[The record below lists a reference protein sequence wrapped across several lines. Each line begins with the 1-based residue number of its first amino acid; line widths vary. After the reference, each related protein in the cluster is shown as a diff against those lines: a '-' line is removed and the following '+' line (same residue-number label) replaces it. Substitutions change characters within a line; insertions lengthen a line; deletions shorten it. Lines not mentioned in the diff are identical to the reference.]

1 MKVKLFKTGKGLIH
15 GDDPRR
21 IECERK
27 GVLTI
32 GSVSVDITAGE
43 EAVMPALA
51 NGAAGV
57 YNATFNTAFETF
69 DLGKVT
75 VRGGKL
81 IPPPQTE
88 VDLMELRCR
97 AEHLEATCD
106 DLREQLRELANIFDT
121 NSLNF
126 LITQDKETRT

>member
-1 MKVKLFKTGKGLIH
+1 MRVQLFKTGKGLIH
-15 GDDPRR
+15 GDNPRR
-21 IECERK
+21 IGCDRD

-32 GSVSVDITAGE
+32 GSVKVTISKDE
-43 EAVMPALA
+43 EAAMPVLA
-51 NGAAGV
+51 NGAVGV
-57 YNATFNTAFETF
+57 YNATFETQFEKF

-75 VRGGKL
+75 VRGGRI

-88 VDLMELRCR
+88 VDFMELRCR

-126 LITQDKETRT
+126 LIK

>member
-1 MKVKLFKTGKGLIH
+1 MRVQLFKTGKGLIH

-21 IECERK
+21 IECDRE

-32 GSVSVDITAGE
+32 GSVKVSIAKDEDTA
-43 EAVMPALA
+43 MPVLA
-51 NGAAGV
+51 NGATGV
-57 YNATFNTAFETF
+57 YSATFETLLEKF
-69 DLGKVT
+69 NLGKVT
-75 VRGGKL
+75 VRGGKI

-126 LITQDKETRT
+126 LIT

>member
-1 MKVKLFKTGKGLIH
+1 MRVQLFKQGKGLIH

-21 IECERK
+21 IGCDRE

-32 GSVSVDITAGE
+32 GSVKITIPKGE
-43 EAVMPALA
+43 DAVMPVLA
-51 NGAAGV
+51 NGATGV
-57 YNATFNTAFETF
+57 YSATFETSFEKF
-69 DLGKVT
+69 ILGKVT
-75 VRGGKL
+75 VRKGR
-81 IPPPQTE
+81 IAPPPQTE

-126 LITQDKETRT
+126 LIT